1 MIKKADRDAIL
12 AMLED
17 PMVRYK
23 EPLVQLVNA
32 LPCEAGTEVPVE
44 EERSSYPD
52 IEPIPRAPSV
62 TLTKEQAEQLRHNS
76 GHLASAEPDFPAMAR
91 RYVDLFGPDMATPM
105 QPMLHID
112 RNILA
117 NSLAGFLRA
126 HWPKPAPAVPR
137 DEAWWTE
144 TMLKL
149 WASIG
154 DGVDAFERVLRARF
168 AAAPAPAVVQDYPDI
183 EAAKMQIGTALV
195 NAQACRELWD
205 NKQDHSLTF
214 REGLNAVV
222 SACVHATD
230 NLDRLKRT
238 FAAAPA
244 FDVEAMARRISDRAR
259 NSEARSWVRDT
270 VIDVAREM
278 GLGKG
283 GA

>member
-23 EPLVQLVNA
+23 ETLVRLVNA
-32 LPCEAGTEVPVE
+32 LPCEAVTEVPVE
-44 EERSSYPD
+44 EEKPVGPNYPAH
-52 IEPIPRAPSV
+52 EERAWNEAWEKKCRRERGVAP
-62 TLTKEQAEQLRHNS
+62 
-76 GHLASAEPDFPAMAR
+76 EPDFAAMAEEIWR
-91 RYVDLFGPDMATPM
+91 KRWAHGPADNGKASFVVACVDV
-105 QPMLHID
+105 
-112 RNILA
+112 
-117 NSLAGFLRA
+117 LRA
-126 HWPKPAPAVPR
+126 NAHRFAAPAPAVVR

-149 WASIG
+149 WPSIG

-168 AAAPAPAVVQDYPDI
+168 AAAPAPAVVREYSDLD
-183 EAAKMQIGTALV
+183 AAKMQIGTALV
-195 NAQACRELWD
+195 NAQACRELWN

-222 SACVHATD
+222 SACVHATE
-230 NLDRLKRT
+230 NIDRLIRT
-238 FAAAPA
+238 FAAESA
-244 FDVEAMARRISDRAR
+244 FDVEALIDKCSRRWSTAASWPDLIRA
-259 NSEARSWVRDT
+259 
-270 VIDVAREM
+270 VAREM